1 MDLPRV
7 SLVVWLTVGIAAGCH
22 PGPIPQRIGGGGA
35 TSIEPLVN
43 TWQPAYA
50 TLRGVQVD
58 YTGTGSGNGV
68 QQMIR
73 RAIRFGCTDAPLN
86 SEQLGSAH
94 SIGGEVI
101 HLPLA
106 INGVVP
112 IYRVPIGAEIV
123 PLRFSG
129 PVLADIFLGE
139 ITRWNDAMLIAL
151 NPGIA
156 LPDLPI
162 VVVSRSEPSGTTAV
176 FAAYLAKHRPHLWR
190 EHNMGRG
197 PSTAFAVGIRQK
209 GNPGVAGEVLRNA
222 GAIGYVD
229 LTYAMHMSRPV
240 GFGAVRNRA
249 GSFIRATPASI
260 MAAAASMNKYPED
273 LCFSLIDA
281 AGEN

>member
-1 MDLPRV
+1 
-7 SLVVWLTVGIAAGCH
+7 
-22 PGPIPQRIGGGGA
+22 
-35 TSIEPLVN
+35 
-43 TWQPAYA
+43 
-50 TLRGVQVD
+50 
-58 YTGTGSGNGV
+58 
-68 QQMIR
+68 MIR

-86 SEQLGSAH
+86 FEQLGSAH

-112 IYRVPIGAEIV
+112 IYRVPSGAEIV

-129 PVLADIFLGE
+129 QVLADIFLGE
-139 ITRWNDAMLIAL
+139 ITRWNDAMLVAL

-176 FAAYLAKHRPHLWR
+176 FAEYLAQHRPDLWR

-260 MAAAASMNKYPED
+260 MAAAASMNTYPED

-281 AGEN
+281 AGENSFPICGANWAVFYRKQPAAAGRLLLDFLRWAIDRDGGQQYAADLGYAPLPAALLELARAKLDSVRLD